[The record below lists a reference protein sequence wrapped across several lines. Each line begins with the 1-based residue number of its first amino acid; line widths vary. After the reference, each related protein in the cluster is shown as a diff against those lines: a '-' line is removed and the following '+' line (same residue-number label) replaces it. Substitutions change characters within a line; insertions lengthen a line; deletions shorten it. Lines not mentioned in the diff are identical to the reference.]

1 MVSNIFKKMTIKR
14 QQRRVGFN
22 MAKER
27 DREYE
32 VRGMRYVVCEKRGMR
47 EKKNIKS
54 YILGNTLNVVQVES
68 KES

>member
-1 MVSNIFKKMTIKR
+1 
-14 QQRRVGFN
+14 
-22 MAKER
+22 
-27 DREYE
+27 
-32 VRGMRYVVCEKRGMR
+32 MRYVVCEKRGMR